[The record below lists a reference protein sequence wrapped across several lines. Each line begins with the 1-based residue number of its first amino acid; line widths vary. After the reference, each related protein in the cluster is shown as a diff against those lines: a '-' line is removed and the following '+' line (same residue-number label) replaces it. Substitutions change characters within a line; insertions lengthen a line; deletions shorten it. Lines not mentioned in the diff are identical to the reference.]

1 MSVGTYS
8 LAREGDK
15 LLSPHFRVRE
25 FACRDGADLV
35 KIDTDLVEL
44 LERIRT
50 AACGAVTV
58 NSGYRTASYNQ
69 KVGGARASQHLL
81 GRAADIQVSGASPLL
96 VGADSG
102 ILSGRT
108 RWDRRLSDL
117 HPCGHPDRT
126 SQMGPA
132 ERTGGGR
139 LRLARLAGPKE
150 ETVMDNISSAYAEEA
165 VAWAV
170 ENGLLQG
177 GEAGNLMLSQ
187 PVTRQQL
194 AAVLYRFAKLE
205 GQT

>member
-1 MSVGTYS
+1 MALKAYS
-8 LAREGDK
+8 LARDGA
-15 LLSPHFRVRE
+15 LHLTPHFRVRE

-96 VGADSG
+96 VGQIAEYYLGGHGG
-102 ILSGRT
+102 IGVYQTFTHVDTRTARARWDQRSGREVAVSGWPGW
-108 RWDRRLSDL
+108 R
-117 HPCGHPDRT
+117 
-126 SQMGPA
+126 
-132 ERTGGGR
+132 
-139 LRLARLAGPKE
+139 PKE
-150 ETVMDNISSAYAEEA
+150 ETIMDNIPSAYAEEA

-170 ENGLLQG
+170 ENGIVYGRNDHRIDPRGTATRAECAALLW
-177 GEAGNLMLSQ
+177 
-187 PVTRQQL
+187 
-194 AAVLYRFAKLE
+194 RFASQYSLA
-205 GQT
+205 

>member
-1 MSVGTYS
+1 MSVRTYS

-25 FACRDGADLV
+25 FACRDGTDLV

-50 AACGAVTV
+50 AAGGAVTV
-58 NSGYRTASYNQ
+58 SSGYRTVSYNQ

-81 GRAADIQVSGASPLL
+81 GKAADIQVSGASPLL
-96 VGADSG
+96 VGQIAEYYLGGHGG
-102 ILSGRT
+102 IGVYQTFTHVDTRTARARWDQRSGREVAVPGWPGWRPQEGT
-108 RWDRRLSDL
+108 
-117 HPCGHPDRT
+117 
-126 SQMGPA
+126 A
-132 ERTGGGR
+132 
-139 LRLARLAGPKE
+139 
-150 ETVMDNISSAYAEEA
+150 MDNIPSAYAEEA

-177 GEAGNLMLSQ
+177 SEAGDLMLRQ

-205 GQT
+205 GKT

>member
-8 LAREGDK
+8 LTREGDK

-35 KIDTDLVEL
+35 KIDTDL
-44 LERIRT
+44 
-50 AACGAVTV
+50 VTV

-96 VGADSG
+96 VGQIAEYYLGGHGG
-102 ILSGRT
+102 IGVYQTFTHVDTRTARARWDQRSGREVAVSGWPGW
-108 RWDRRLSDL
+108 R
-117 HPCGHPDRT
+117 
-126 SQMGPA
+126 
-132 ERTGGGR
+132 
-139 LRLARLAGPKE
+139 PKE

-177 GEAGNLMLSQ
+177 NEAGNLMLSQ

>member
-8 LAREGDK
+8 LALEGDK

-96 VGADSG
+96 VGQIAEYYLGGHGG
-102 ILSGRT
+102 IGVYQTFTHVDTRTARARWDQRSGREVAVSGWPGW
-108 RWDRRLSDL
+108 R
-117 HPCGHPDRT
+117 
-126 SQMGPA
+126 
-132 ERTGGGR
+132 
-139 LRLARLAGPKE
+139 PKE
-150 ETVMDNISSAYAEEA
+150 ETVMDNIPSAYAEEA

-177 GEAGNLMLSQ
+177 SEAGNLMLSQ

>member
-50 AACGAVTV
+50 ATCGAVTV

-69 KVGGARASQHLL
+69 KVAGARASQHLL

-96 VGADSG
+96 VGQIAEYYLGGHGG
-102 ILSGRT
+102 IGVYQTFTHVDTRTARARWDQRSGR
-108 RWDRRLSDL
+108 
-117 HPCGHPDRT
+117 
-126 SQMGPA
+126 
-132 ERTGGGR
+132 
-139 LRLARLAGPKE
+139 

-177 GEAGNLMLSQ
+177 NEAGNLMLSQ